1 MRKLI
6 IPIALLMMAAML
18 ASAVAVDCVRLAADG
33 HERTEMATD
42 QMAKQEQRLVG
53 VLENS
58 PKKTPEVEAAIATW
72 KSVKGRLSREHAY
85 ESLVAAFQRTM
96 SPQLVA
102 TDPID
107 RKFMDEAAGAI
118 NRREV
123 AHKTYAE
130 ESGWYDAYL
139 KSWRGRVAQK
149 LSEQARVD
157 VPQQAE
163 LPETP

>member
-18 ASAVAVDCVRLAADG
+18 ASAVAVDCVRLAKDG
-33 HERTEMATD
+33 HERAEMATEE
-42 QMAKQEQRLVG
+42 MAKQEQRFVG

-58 PKKTPEVEAAIATW
+58 PKKTPEVEAAISTW

-96 SPQLVA
+96 SPQLAA

-118 NRREV
+118 NRRDV